1 MDNAIEI
8 FTLITGILF
17 IILEIRQSNYM
28 WGVQI
33 LTGIASV
40 VLFCRQGLYAS
51 SALNVYYVVTAVW
64 GFISWRRD
72 SDSIAGDAQ
81 QIHLRKISLK
91 VLAVS
96 ALLQAVGTA
105 ALICVLRALGDPM
118 SSLDAAITVMSLIAT
133 WWLIRSYK
141 EQWLLWIVAD
151 LMYVVMCGCQ
161 GLYWMA
167 ALYLFYTLSAAYG
180 FVHWRKRGKYVEESG
195 L

>member
-96 ALLQAVGTA
+96 VLLQAVGTA
-105 ALICVLRALGDPM
+105 GLICVLRVLGDPM
-118 SSLDAAITVMSLIAT
+118 SSLDAAITVLSLIAT

-161 GLYWMA
+161 GLYWMS